1 MKPVCHFDIHYNQ
14 FINEQGSLTQPL
26 PDWATKDV
34 LVAAYQDMVRT
45 RVFDQK
51 AIALQR
57 TGQLGTYPS
66 TLGMEAIGVGIGLAL
81 DKDDVFVPYY
91 RDHATLLKRGYR
103 MEDILLYWGGDE
115 RGSLAGQPQDFP
127 YCVPIAT
134 QCGHAVGAAA
144 AKKIRG
150 ESNAV
155 LVTIG
160 DGGTSK
166 GDFLESVNV
175 AGVWQLPVVF
185 VINNN
190 QWAISVPRNI
200 QTGSK
205 TLAQKAIL
213 GGVPSVQVDG
223 NDLVA
228 VYEAVR
234 EALKR
239 AYHHKGATVIECISY
254 RLSDHTTAD
263 DATRYRRAEEVSNAW
278 EKEPVKRLQQYLH
291 QQGAWNEHKEQ
302 ALLKQAQQAV
312 ESSVKAYLSTPP
324 EPPEAM
330 FDHLYA
336 QMPQGMEEQLEALS
350 SKVQRMTA
358 AGKGGNSHG

>member
-1 MKPVCHFDIHYNQ
+1 MEAVCHFDIRFNR
-14 FINEQGSLTQPL
+14 FIDPQGNVVDRL
-26 PDWATKDV
+26 PDWATESF
-34 LVAAYQDMVRT
+34 LVSAYQDMVKT

-66 TLGMEAIGVGIGLAL
+66 TLGMEAIGVAIGLAM
-81 DKDDVFVPYY
+81 DKEDVFVPYY

-115 RGSLAGQPQDFP
+115 RGSLAGMPQDFP

-134 QCGHAVGAAA
+134 QCGHAVGVAA

-150 ESNAV
+150 SSNAS

-166 GDFLESVNV
+166 GDFLEAVNV
-175 AGVWQLPVVF
+175 AGAWQLPVVF
-185 VINNN
+185 IINNN
-190 QWAISVPRNI
+190 QWAISVPRNL
-200 QTGSK
+200 QTGAK

-213 GGVPSVQVDG
+213 GGVPSLQVDG
-223 NDLVA
+223 NDFVA
-228 VYEAVR
+228 VYDATK

-239 AYHHKGATVIECISY
+239 AYHHKGATVIECVSY

-263 DATRYRRAEEVSNAW
+263 DATRYRRSEEVSSAW
-278 EKEPVKRLQQYLH
+278 EREPVKRLQQYLYK
-291 QQGAWNEHKEQ
+291 QGAWNEHKEQ
-302 ALLKQAQQAV
+302 ALLKEAQQAV
-312 ESSVKAYLSTPP
+312 EVAVKRYLSSEP
-324 EPPEAM
+324 EPAEAM

-336 QMPQGMEEQLEALS
+336 EMPQGMEEQLEELS
-350 SKVQRMTA
+350 TKVQRMA
-358 AGKGGNSHG
+358 AVGKGGSSHG

>member
-1 MKPVCHFDIHYNQ
+1 MKPVCHFDVSYNQ
-14 FINEQGSLTQPL
+14 FLDQHGVLTQRL
-26 PDWATKDV
+26 PDWADQEI
-34 LVAAYQDMVRT
+34 LVGAYQEMVQMRL
-45 RVFDQK
+45 FDQK

-66 TLGMEAIGVGIGLAL
+66 TLGMEAIGVAIGTAM
-81 DKDDVFVPYY
+81 DKDDVFIPYY

-134 QCGHAVGAAA
+134 QCVHAVGAAA
-144 AKKIRG
+144 AKKILG
-150 ESNAV
+150 ESTAV

-166 GDFLESVNV
+166 GDFLEAVNL
-175 AGVWQLPVVF
+175 AGAWQLPVVF

-190 QWAISVPRNI
+190 QWAISVPREL
-200 QTGSK
+200 QTSAE

-213 GGVPSVQVDG
+213 GGVPGLQIDG
-223 NDLVA
+223 NDFIA
-228 VYEAVR
+228 VYDAVR
-234 EALKR
+234 DALKR
-239 AYHHKGATVIECISY
+239 AYHHKGASVIECISY
-254 RLSDHTTAD
+254 RLCDHTTAD
-263 DATRYRRAEEVSNAW
+263 DASRYRKSDEVKEAW
-278 EKEPVKRLQQYLH
+278 DKEPIKRMQQYLH
-291 QQGAWNEHKEQ
+291 QQGLWDEHQEQ
-302 ALLKQAQQAV
+302 QL
-312 ESSVKAYLSTPP
+312 VKAFQPKLDAAVTAYLASTP
-324 EPPEAM
+324 EPPETM

-336 QMPQGMEEQLEALS
+336 ELPEGMETQLEALS
-350 SKVQRMTA
+350 KKVQRMHA